1 MDAEKQFIENGLV
14 NWLYDL
20 KKILVYKIY
29 TPVAMSELIDLFT
42 ESLYLKYA
50 DDIKLFQFNDGEKS
64 ITVKLMNKNNVNYT
78 NDIEYIIAENMMKFC
93 TLHKS
98 EIEHGLF
105 GMSGFDAKNTFAD
118 VIENNMINLIRQVV
132 TVHYY
137 SIMND
142 PNCPGE
148 SGTMFTIRFY

>member
-1 MDAEKQFIENGLV
+1 MDAEKQFVKNELV

-29 TPVAMSELIDLFT
+29 TPIAMSELIDLFS
-42 ESLYLKYA
+42 ESLYSKYV

-78 NDIEYIIAENMMKFC
+78 NDIEYIIAEIMMKFC
-93 TLHKS
+93 TLHRS

-105 GMSGFDAKNTFAD
+105 SMSGFNAKNTFAD

-137 SIMND
+137 SITND
-142 PNCPGE
+142 PNFPGE
-148 SGTMFTIRFY
+148 FGTMFTIRFY